1 MEKIVFAKDDEAYST
16 SRGRW
21 CKYFF
26 NQNHQDGLVVIG
38 ETDDYFY
45 FTLSLKDGVLK
56 DEYCITI
63 SQDSAIYNPLSKVL
77 KGFKLIDVFEEGTPE
92 RKSLKLQ
99 KHNKDIQIVFSLTSE
114 ERVFYTI
121 EFANLRRLG
130 DTRFKD
136 VVLDNKN
143 KQFDVEAER
152 EFRYKFKVRLHN
164 LLDDL
169 ELLYNDIKY
178 NQAYQI

>member
-1 MEKIVFAKDDEAYST
+1 MEKLKFYKDNETYST

-26 NQNHQDGLVVIG
+26 NQSNQYGMLMMG

-45 FTLSLKDGVLK
+45 FTISLKEGVLSDK
-56 DEYCITI
+56 YSINITNRSALYKAL
-63 SQDSAIYNPLSKVL
+63 SQVVQ
-77 KGFKLIDVFEEGTPE
+77 GFKIIDVLEEGTPE
-92 RKSLKLQ
+92 RKSLRFEKQ
-99 KHNKDIQIVFSLTSE
+99 KDDIKIIFNLTDE

-136 VVLDNKN
+136 LVFEDGRN
-143 KQFDVEAER
+143 FDVEDER
-152 EFRYKFKVRLHN
+152 DFRYKFKVRLHN
-164 LLDDL
+164 MLNDL
-169 ELLYNDIKY
+169 EQQYCETK
-178 NQAYQI
+178 QKTV

>member
-1 MEKIVFAKDDEAYST
+1 MEKLRLYKDDETYST

-26 NQNHQDGLVVIG
+26 NQANQDGMLMIG

-45 FTLSLKDGVLK
+45 FTIALKEGVLRDK
-56 DEYCITI
+56 YSININNCSVLYQAL
-63 SQDSAIYNPLSKVL
+63 SQVL
-77 KGFKLIDVFEEGTPE
+77 DGFKIVDVFEEGTPE
-92 RKSLKLQ
+92 RKSLRFEKQ
-99 KHNKDIQIVFSLTSE
+99 KDNIKIIFNLTDE

-130 DTRFKD
+130 DTRFKNIIKD
-136 VVLDNKN
+136 NGLLDIE
-143 KQFDVEAER
+143 DER
-152 EFRYKFKVRLHN
+152 EFRYKFKVRLHY

-169 ELLYNDIKY
+169 EKIYY
-178 NQAYQI
+178 NQNQDVMHV